1 MSQQFLP
8 SEFDD
13 WADSY
18 DESVRTETAFPFD
31 GYDRVLETVV
41 KEAAVTPGDLV
52 LDLGAGTGNLSALF
66 LERGCR
72 VWGVDF
78 SMKMLEHAQEKLP
91 QAVFAQADV
100 RDELPADFPQRY
112 HAVVSGYTFH
122 HFPLEE
128 KVRLVQRL
136 VLDHLLPGGRLVIGD
151 LMFRDAADEDALR
164 KAMGEEWEQEY
175 FWLADKSIAALT
187 EAGISARFVKLS
199 SCAGVLTVTAA

>member
-1 MSQQFLP
+1 MTQQFLP

-18 DESVRTETAFPFD
+18 DASVRIDTAFPFD
-31 GYDRVLETVV
+31 GYDLVLEAIL
-41 KEAAVTPGDLV
+41 KDAAVSPGNFV

-78 SMKMLEHAQEKLP
+78 SIKMLEHAQEKLP

-100 RDELPADFPQRY
+100 REALPADFPQRY

-128 KVRLVQRL
+128 KVRLVQRI
-136 VLDHLLPGGRLVIGD
+136 VNDYLLPGGRLVIGD
-151 LMFRDAADEDALR
+151 LMFRDAADEDVLR
-164 KAMGEEWEQEY
+164 QKMGEEWEQEY
-175 FWLADKSIAALT
+175 FWLADESLAALAK
-187 EAGISARFVKLS
+187 AGISARFIKCS
-199 SCAGVLTVTAA
+199 SCAGVLTVSA

>member
-1 MSQQFLP
+1 MTQQFPP

-18 DESVRTETAFPFD
+18 DESVRTDTSFPFD
-31 GYDRVLETVV
+31 DYDLVLNTIV
-41 KEAAVTPGDLV
+41 KEAAVSPGNLV

-66 LERGCR
+66 LERDCR

-91 QAVFAQADV
+91 QAIFAQSDV
-100 RDELPADFPQRY
+100 RDELPADFPQRF

-128 KVRLVQRL
+128 KVRLVERIMR
-136 VLDHLLPGGRLVIGD
+136 DHLLPGGRLVIGD
-151 LMFRDAADEDALR
+151 LMFRDANDENILR
-164 KAMGEEWEQEY
+164 QKMGAEWEQEY
-175 FWLADKSIAALT
+175 FWLADVSIAALA

-199 SCAGVLTVTAA
+199 SCAGVLTVPD